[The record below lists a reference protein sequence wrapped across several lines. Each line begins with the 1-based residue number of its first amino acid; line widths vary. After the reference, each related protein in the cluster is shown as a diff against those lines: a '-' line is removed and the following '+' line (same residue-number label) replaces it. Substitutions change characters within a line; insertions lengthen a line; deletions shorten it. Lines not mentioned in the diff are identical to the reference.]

1 MSIDLPLAPP
11 PVPSRLLNGRRSLL
25 SDVHRI
31 PDLDQVSGSYRLRFA
46 RTVEDLDAARR
57 LRFEVFNLELGEG
70 LPDSYL
76 SGRDEDEYDLQCQH
90 LLVEHL
96 PTGAVVGTYRMQVF
110 EAAAAGRGWYAASE
124 FDLST
129 LTRNTQQDLV
139 ELGRACVEREHRDR
153 RVLFLL
159 WQGIMAYARHNQR
172 TALFG
177 CSSLNGRDPA
187 VALRFAAQLE
197 AEGRMDRELRVLP
210 LPKFQCRATAAEV
223 AAVPE
228 LPTPRLFASDL
239 RYGAT
244 ILGPPALDRVF
255 GTLDFL
261 TLVRI
266 GPLHLQRFG
275 IPLAQS

>member
-11 PVPSRLLNGRRSLL
+11 RVPSRRRSLL
-25 SDVHRI
+25 SHAHRI

-46 RTVEDLDAARR
+46 RTEEDLDGVRR

-96 PTGAVVGTYRMQVF
+96 PTGAVVGTYRMQIL
-110 EAAAAGRGWYAASE
+110 EAAVAGCGWYAASE
-124 FDLST
+124 FNLSSIP
-129 LTRNTQQDLV
+129 RERQRDLV

-159 WQGIMAYARHNQR
+159 WQGIMAYARHNRR

-187 VALRFAAQLE
+187 TALRFAAQLE
-197 AEGRMDRELRVLP
+197 AQGRMDPELCVVP
-210 LPKFQCRATAAEV
+210 LPEYECRATAAEV
-223 AAVPE
+223 EAVPP
-228 LPTPRLFASDL
+228 LPTPRLFASYL